1 MKAKLLAY
9 YRALRKRYGPRRW
22 WPAETPFEV
31 MVGAILTQ
39 NTSWKNVEKAIA
51 ALKAHDLLDPRRLLE
66 LDLGTLELAIRPA
79 GFFRLKAQ
87 RLREYLRWYV
97 DRHGADDDRIRALG
111 LDRAREELL
120 SIRGIGPETADSILL
135 YGFGLATFVVDR
147 YTWRVLT
154 RHGIVPEEAD
164 YAEMK
169 ELFEGHLERDAA
181 MYNEYHALIVN
192 VGKDFCRA
200 TARCD
205 ECPLKRY
212 LPG

>member
-1 MKAKLLAY
+1 MKDKLRAY
-9 YRALRKRYGPRRW
+9 YRALRKRYGPRHW

-39 NTSWKNVEKAIA
+39 NTSWKNVEKAIST
-51 ALKAHDLLDPRRLLE
+51 LKAHDLLDPRRLLE
-66 LDLGTLELAIRPA
+66 LDPGTLELAIRPA
-79 GFFRLKAQ
+79 GFFRLKAR

-97 DRHGADDDRIRALG
+97 ERHDADDDRIRALG

-120 SIRGIGPETADSILL
+120 AIRGIGPETADSILL
-135 YGFGLATFVVDR
+135 YGFGLPTFVVDR

-154 RHGIVPEEAD
+154 RHGIVPEEAT
-164 YAEMK
+164 YADMK
-169 ELFEGHLERDAA
+169 ELFERHLKPDAA
-181 MYNEYHALIVN
+181 MYNEYHALLVS

-205 ECPLKRY
+205 GCPLKRY
-212 LPG
+212 LPK